1 MRADSWSLEWPG
13 GGGGVSAP
21 PSGSRSRS
29 ILHGNRRDFLR
40 SCGASALALAAIEMV
55 PGAFVTRRV
64 EAANLPPD
72 QLEKFGAV
80 ALEKARA
87 LGATYAD
94 IRINRYRTQTIL
106 LRSTPDW
113 ATGAINNVPSVT
125 DEESFG
131 FGVRVIH
138 GGAWGFAASATLDK
152 DTVARITTEAVSIA
166 RAHSKLRKEPVRLA
180 RAPAAKDTYSTPL
193 EKNPFDVGVAE
204 KLALLEAASTEV
216 RKVAGVFSVTGFME
230 LRLEERFFMS
240 TEGSVLRQTI
250 VQVAP
255 EYTATARD
263 LKTRK
268 AKTRTYRPNA
278 VCGGYEFVEKA
289 GLVESGRRV
298 GEDVVNHL
306 KAPSVSAGRKDLVL
320 LPTHLALTIH
330 ESIGHSTELDRAM
343 GYEANFAGTSFL
355 TTDKLGTF
363 RVGSDIVNVFGDRVL
378 PQGLSTCGYDDDG
391 VRTKRFP
398 ILRNGIFVGYQTIRE
413 QAHFIGQEES
423 MACCYADSYAS
434 VPFQRMPNVWL
445 EAGGKPASID
455 DLVAGVD
462 DGVLIDGRGSYSI
475 DHQRYN
481 FQFGGD
487 AFWEVKGGKV
497 GAMIADVA
505 YQSRTPDFWQ
515 ACDLLGD
522 QSTWQNVGLNRDGK
536 GEPGQINAMSH
547 GCPASRF
554 RGITVIRTE

>member
-1 MRADSWSLEWPG
+1 MHG
-13 GGGGVSAP
+13 
-21 PSGSRSRS
+21 PS
-29 ILHGNRRDFLR
+29 RREFLR
-40 SCGASALALAAIEMV
+40 SCGASALALAAFEMV
-55 PGAFVTRRV
+55 PGAFVVRRA
-64 EAANLPPD
+64 EAAYPAPD
-72 QLEKFGAV
+72 RLETLGSV
-80 ALEKARA
+80 ALEKARS
-87 LGATYAD
+87 LGASYAD
-94 IRINRYRTQTIL
+94 IRINRYRTQNVL

-113 ATGAINNVPSVT
+113 TTGTINNVPSVV
-125 DEESFG
+125 DSESFG

-138 GGAWGFAASATLDK
+138 GGAWGFAASAVVDK
-152 DTVARITTEAVSIA
+152 DTIARMTAEAVAIA
-166 RAHSKLRKEPVRLA
+166 RAHARLRREPVRLA
-180 RAPAAKDTYSTPL
+180 KVSAAKDTYSTPL
-193 EKNPFDVGVAE
+193 VKDPFDVGVAD
-204 KLALLEAASTEV
+204 KLALLQETSDEV
-216 RKVAGVFSVTGFME
+216 RKVTGVFSVTGFME
-230 LRLEERFFMS
+230 QRLEERFFMS
-240 TEGSVLRQTI
+240 TDGSVIRQRI

-268 AKTRTYRPNA
+268 AKTRTYRPDA
-278 VCGGYEFVEKA
+278 VCGGYEFIEKG
-289 GLVESGRRV
+289 GLVENARRV
-298 GEDVVNHL
+298 GEEVVNHL
-306 KAPSVSAGRKDLVL
+306 KAPSVSPGTKDLVL

-355 TTDKLGTF
+355 TPDKLGKF
-363 RVGSDIVNVFGDRVL
+363 RVGSEIVNVFGDRVL
-378 PQGLSTCGYDDDG
+378 PQALSTCGYDDDG
-391 VRTKRFP
+391 VKTKRFP
-398 ILRNGIFVGYQTIRE
+398 ILKSGLFVGYQTIRE
-413 QAHFIGQEES
+413 QAHFIGQDES
-423 MACCYADSYAS
+423 TACCYADSYAS

-445 EAGGKPASID
+445 AAGEKAASLD
-455 DLVAGVD
+455 DLVSGVD
-462 DGVLIDGRGSYSI
+462 DGILIEGRGSYSI

-487 AFWEVKGGKV
+487 AFREIKGGKV

-522 QSTWQNVGLNRDGK
+522 QTTWQNVGLNRDGK

>member
-1 MRADSWSLEWPG
+1 MRG
-13 GGGGVSAP
+13 GDGTLMPAHRF
-21 PSGSRSRS
+21 RSRTVPYAS
-29 ILHGNRRDFLR
+29 RREFLR
-40 SCGASALALAAIEMV
+40 SCGASALALAAYEMI
-55 PGAFVTRRV
+55 PGAFVTRRI
-64 EAANLPPD
+64 EAAVLPPD
-72 QLEKFGAV
+72 QLEKLGA
-80 ALEKARA
+80 AAMEKARA
-87 LGATYAD
+87 LGAAYAD
-94 IRINRYRTQTIL
+94 IRINRYRTQNVL
-106 LRSTPDW
+106 LRSAPDW
-113 ATGAINNVPSVT
+113 TSGVINNVPSVT

-138 GGAWGFAASATLDK
+138 SGAWGFAASAVV
-152 DTVARITTEAVSIA
+152 DTDTIARMTAEAVSIA
-166 RAHSKLRKEPVRLA
+166 KAHARLLKEPVRLA
-180 RAPAAKDTYSTPL
+180 KAPAAKDTYSTPL

-204 KLALLEAASTEV
+204 KLALLEAASDEV
-216 RKVAGVFSVTGFME
+216 RKVAGVFSVTGFVE
-230 LRLEERFFMS
+230 QRLEERFFMS

-268 AKTRTYRPNA
+268 SKTRTYRPNA
-278 VCGGYEFVEKA
+278 VCGGYESVVKA
-289 GLVESGRRV
+289 GLVENARRV
-298 GEDVVNHL
+298 GEEVVNHL
-306 KAPSVSAGRKDLVL
+306 KAPSVSPGRKDLVL
-320 LPTHLALTIH
+320 LPPHLALTIH
-330 ESIGHSTELDRAM
+330 ESIGHSTELDRAL

-355 TTDKLGTF
+355 TTDKLGTY
-363 RVGSDIVNVFGDRVL
+363 RVGSEIVNVHGDRIL
-378 PQGLSTCGYDDDG
+378 PQALSTCGYDDDG
-391 VRTKRFP
+391 VKTKRFS
-398 ILRNGIFVGYQTIRE
+398 ILKNGVFVGYQTIRE
-413 QAHFIGQEES
+413 QAHFIGQDES

-434 VPFQRMPNVWL
+434 IPFQRMPNVWL
-445 EAGGKPASID
+445 EAGGKAASID
-455 DLVAGVD
+455 DLVSGVD

-487 AFWEVKGGKV
+487 AFWEIKGGKI

-554 RGITVIRTE
+554 RGIAVIRTE